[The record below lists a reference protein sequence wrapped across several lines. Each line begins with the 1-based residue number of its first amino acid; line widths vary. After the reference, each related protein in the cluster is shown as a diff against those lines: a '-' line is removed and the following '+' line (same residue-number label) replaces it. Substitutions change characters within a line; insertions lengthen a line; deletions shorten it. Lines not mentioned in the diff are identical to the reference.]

1 MLAAAGPGSGGV
13 PQACSRHTPHHASHR
28 PRPALPCP
36 TSPNHHPQALG
47 DLKESSQGLPE
58 QILAEVHFQIQPG
71 HFEKD
76 LPPVAAKN
84 QAQMSL
90 LFMHLANLGYGI
102 TSRED
107 NGYQNLGC
115 CSEYSFLRVE
125 TTTTAL
131 FPEAHSM
138 ERNPRRWGT
147 KGAAAGQGAAG
158 VGGAAAQG

>member
-1 MLAAAGPGSGGV
+1 M
-13 PQACSRHTPHHASHR
+13 
-28 PRPALPCP
+28 
-36 TSPNHHPQALG
+36 
-47 DLKESSQGLPE
+47 
-58 QILAEVHFQIQPG
+58 HFQIQPG
-71 HFEKD
+71 QFQSD

-115 CSEYSFLRVE
+115 CSEFSFLRVE
-125 TTTTAL
+125 TTTSAL

-138 ERNPRRWGT
+138 ERNTRRWSAGA
-147 KGAAAGQGAAG
+147 KGAAGGQGAAG
-158 VGGAAAQG
+158 AGAGGL